1 MTNLSK
7 VIREKLQNP
16 QDVDLLEVDGGVAA
30 HQADGQ
36 DLDGLAPVLLQG
48 HEDGHRVVDA
58 GVGVDDQL
66 RDFAGHLQLQTQN
79 NSLSVVLASFFGLK
93 APSWPCQYPG
103 ESHLQGS
110 SCKLL

>member
-66 RDFAGHLQLQTQN
+66 RNFAGHLSTADTKYQP
-79 NSLSVVLASFFGLK
+79 FGCLGLFLG
-93 APSWPCQYPG
+93 P
-103 ESHLQGS
+103 
-110 SCKLL
+110 